1 MAEIELRHLK
11 YLLAI
16 AETGGFTRAAERLGI
31 QQPPLTRQ
39 IRDLEARV
47 GAQLV
52 ERLSRGARLTE
63 AGEAVAATARAML
76 DQAADLPAIAARA
89 AAGQSGRLRVGYTSS
104 AAFHPF
110 LLGAIRV
117 FRGAAPG
124 VRLSLEEESSAELV
138 RDLLADRL
146 DAAVLRAPAAE
157 TELEVDF
164 LLEEPMA
171 AALPAGHR
179 LAGQAQAGVALADL
193 AGETFVLY
201 RRPAGAGLY
210 DAVIAACHAA
220 GFSPAVGQEAPRMPS
235 TLSLVAAGLG
245 VSVVPASMRR
255 MAVEGV
261 VLAPL
266 IGPHRPAAP
275 LLLATRH
282 DRSAVAAR
290 FRADLRRAAAA
301 WEG

>member
-1 MAEIELRHLK
+1 MVEIELRHLR
-11 YLLAI
+11 YLLAV
-16 AETGGFTRAAERLGI
+16 ADAGGFTRPAERLGI

-39 IRDLEARV
+39 IRDLEARL
-47 GAQLV
+47 GATLL

-63 AGEAVAATARAML
+63 AGEAVAAEARAIL
-76 DQAADLPAIAARA
+76 DRTAALPALAARA
-89 AAGQSGRLRVGYTSS
+89 AAGEAGALRVGYTSS

-110 LLGAIRV
+110 VLGAIRA
-117 FRGAAPG
+117 FGRGAPG

-138 RDLLADRL
+138 RDLLAGAL
-146 DAAVLRAPAAE
+146 DAAFLRAPAAQA
-157 TELEVDF
+157 ELDVDF
-164 LLEEPMA
+164 LLEEPMV

-179 LAGQAQAGVALADL
+179 LAGRAAGGIALAEL
-193 AGETFVLY
+193 AGDTFVLY

-245 VSVVPASMRR
+245 VSIVPASMRR

-261 VLAPL
+261 ALVPL
-266 IGPHRPAAP
+266 TGPHRVAAP
-275 LLLATRH
+275 LLLATRR
-282 DRSAVAAR
+282 DRSAAAAR
-290 FRADLRRAAAA
+290 FRETIRLGAQPFAN
-301 WEG
+301 